1 MSATSSASLPANGSP
16 TPTAALPRV
25 LAGPILRRVTA
36 EGVMLWLVTSRPQQA
51 RVWLLPEQ
59 DATPPTRGE
68 DGLPTT
74 SSCRLT
80 EHLAMPLG
88 EHAWLLL
95 IEAHPD
101 TPLPA
106 DCAIAYEL
114 GLAEPSSA
122 TAASTATEA
131 AASSS
136 VTPEW
141 QGIADWAPQICY
153 PGESLPRFRLP
164 SRLTRVAHGSCRKPH
179 HGLSDDEQQAQQSA
193 EDAASTDRLET
204 PPPKGP
210 GGDGLVALDRWLSER
225 RESVAE
231 WPEVMLFTGDQIYAD
246 DVAGP
251 MLGAIDQLI
260 AGLGLPEETLM
271 EAEVSDTRELRQ
283 HPSHLYHRP
292 QLLPDMPAN
301 EGVAAS
307 FFGAKRKPIFTSTGA
322 DNHLIGLSEVIAMYL
337 LVWSDVPWEA
347 LGITLEDPSAL
358 EGHDDATRERHAT
371 EARHLRRFCGGLGQV
386 RRLLANVPSLMI
398 FDDHDVTDDWN
409 LSAAW
414 EEAAYGHPFSRR
426 IIGNALTGYLLC
438 QAAGNGPE
446 PLAELLEE
454 TRALFTHALTG
465 TDTAADGHFDVER
478 QEALIAHL
486 HRCESWDYQL
496 DTTPPLIVADTRTR
510 RWRSERKLSHPS
522 GLMDWEALSELQQR
536 LVGHPAVVLVSPAPM
551 FGVKLIESIQKL
563 FTLAGKP
570 LMVDAENWMAH
581 RGAASVMLN
590 IFRHSRTPQN
600 FVILSGDVHYSFAYD
615 VRLKHRRSSP
625 SIWQITSSGIRNRFP
640 VGLLDV
646 LDRLNHWL
654 YAPRSPLNLLTR
666 RRNMRVT
673 PRRHDA
679 ASQGERLLNACGI
692 GLVDLDSDGRP
703 TAIRQLTTDG
713 QEVHFVPRR

>member
-1 MSATSSASLPANGSP
+1 MPDSY
-16 TPTAALPRV
+16 TPLETKDTLPRV
-25 LAGPILRRVTA
+25 LAGPILRRVTP

-51 RVWLLPEQ
+51 RVWLLPEH
-59 DATPPTRGE
+59 DDEPLHLG
-68 DGLPTT
+68 GNHLPRHA
-74 SSCRLT
+74 SCTLT

-88 EHAWLLL
+88 AHAWLML
-95 IEAHPD
+95 IEAHPA
-101 TPLPA
+101 TPLPV
-106 DCAIAYEL
+106 DTAIAYEL
-114 GLAEPSSA
+114 ALAER
-122 TAASTATEA
+122 ASDTVST
-131 AASSS
+131 
-136 VTPEW
+136 TLDW
-141 QGIADWAPQICY
+141 HGIADWGPDICY
-153 PGESLPRFRLP
+153 PGEPLPRFRLP
-164 SRLTRVAHGSCRKPH
+164 ATLSRIAHGSCRKPH
-179 HGLSDDEQQAQQSA
+179 HGLTEKKARQQ
-193 EDAASTDRLET
+193 TDNGHPDT
-204 PPPKGP
+204 PGNESESVDGP
-210 GGDGLVALDRWLSER
+210 AGDGLVALDNWLAKR
-225 RESVAE
+225 RDDTRE

-271 EAEVSDTRELRQ
+271 GAEVSDTRELRQ

-301 EGVAAS
+301 EGLAAS

-322 DNHLIGLSEVIAMYL
+322 DNHLIGLSEMIAMYL
-337 LVWSDVPWEA
+337 LVWSDVPWKA
-347 LGITLEDPSAL
+347 LSIELEDPKAL
-358 EGHDDATRERHAT
+358 ESHAEATRQRHAQ
-371 EARHLRRFCGGLGQV
+371 EASHLRRFRAGLGQV

-438 QAAGNGPE
+438 QGAGNGPE
-446 PLAELLEE
+446 PLRDLLEE
-454 TRALFTHALTG
+454 ATALFNDALLTPAEYALTPSTSAIG
-465 TDTAADGHFDVER
+465 STEEHHFDADR
-478 QEALIAHL
+478 QDALITKL
-486 HRCESWDYQL
+486 ERCERWDYQL
-496 DTTPPLIVADTRTR
+496 DTTPALIVADTRTR
-510 RWRSERKLSHPS
+510 RWRSERNLANPS
-522 GLMDWEALSELQQR
+522 GLMDWEALCDLQQR
-536 LVGHPAVVLVSPAPM
+536 LVEHRAVVLVSAAPM

-590 IFRHSRTPQN
+590 IFRHSRTPQH

-625 SIWQITSSGIRNRFP
+625 HVWQITSSGIRNRFP

-646 LDRLNHWL
+646 LDRLNRWL

-666 RRNMRVT
+666 RRNMRIT

-679 ASQGERLLNACGI
+679 ASHGERLLNACGI
-692 GLVDLDSDGRP
+692 GLVDLDADGRP
-703 TAIRQLTTDG
+703 TAIRQLTTSG
-713 QEVHFVPRR
+713 EEIHFLARR